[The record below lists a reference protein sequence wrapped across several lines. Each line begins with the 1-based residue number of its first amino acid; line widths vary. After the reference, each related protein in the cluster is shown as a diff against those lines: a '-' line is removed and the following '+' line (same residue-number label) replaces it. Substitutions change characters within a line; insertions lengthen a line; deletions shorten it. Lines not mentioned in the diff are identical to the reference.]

1 MLRKRAQ
8 MKLKI
13 RAMSS
18 ESKASAY
25 IVGALPFLVFTMIWF
40 VNPVYI
46 GGFFTEDRLI
56 VAGLGGMV
64 WMSIGAFIM
73 AKMVSFEI

>member
-1 MLRKRAQ
+1 

-13 RAMSS
+13 RALSS

-25 IVGALPFLVFTMIWF
+25 IVGSLPFLVFIMIWW
-40 VNPVYI
+40 VNPEYLA
-46 GGFFTEDRLI
+46 GFFSEDRLMI
-56 VAGLGGMV
+56 AGLGGLV
-64 WMSIGAFIM
+64 WMSIGVFIM

>member
-1 MLRKRAQ
+1 

-25 IVGALPFLVFTMIWF
+25 IVGALPFVVFTLVWMINPEYMQGFF
-40 VNPVYI
+40 VDERLMVAGI
-46 GGFFTEDRLI
+46 GGVI
-56 VAGLGGMV
+56 
-64 WMSIGAFIM
+64 WMSIGGLIM